1 MISKPPVIPG
11 EGIPAGDVKP
21 AFDAAQGPVVG
32 AAPPPLDP
40 AAFDAAH
47 RQLLADRSI
56 QFEMEPFQP
65 PETPQWTGGL
75 GDFINA
81 IAPVVKILFWA
92 GLAALALFLLYV
104 LAMHLSGREWRWR
117 RKQAAPEES
126 WRPDEAPARQLL
138 SEADALAARGLFSD
152 AVRLL
157 LFRGIEDIDS
167 RRPDLVRPALTS
179 RDIAALD
186 AIPERP
192 RGAFL
197 SIAMAVE
204 RSLFARR
211 PLAEADW
218 RAARAAYEDFAF
230 AEGWR
235 G

>member
-56 QFEMEPFQP
+56 QFEMQQAEPPQM
-65 PETPQWTGGL
+65 PEWMGGL
-75 GDFINA
+75 GRFISA
-81 IAPVVKILFWA
+81 IWPVVQVLFWVA
-92 GLAALALFLLYV
+92 VAALVLFLLYA

-117 RKQAAPEES
+117 RKGAAEKES

-138 SEADALAARGLFSD
+138 GEADALAARGLFSE
-152 AVRLL
+152 AVHLL
-157 LFRGIEDIDS
+157 LFRSIEDIDT

-192 RGAFL
+192 RSAFL

-218 RAARAAYEDFAF
+218 RVARAAYEDFAF